1 MIYTE
6 GTIPWET
13 AWSMSLP
20 DQTVVLE
27 SFNSLVQAKSG
38 QKDSKDVMTQEM
50 IVDEAVDPGFN
61 PGLPK

>member
-20 DQTVVLE
+20 DQEVVLE
-27 SFNSLVQAKSG
+27 SFNSLIKAKSG
-38 QKDSKDVMTQEM
+38 KKDKDVMTQEM
-50 IVDEAVDPGFN
+50 IVDEAAEPGFD
-61 PGLPK
+61 PGLPE